1 MLVNWNWKLW
11 KGFRNM
17 STDGIHWDIVLVLT
31 FVFWLIIELII
42 IIRTYVIKWLT
53 KFADWLDI

>member
-1 MLVNWNWKLW
+1 
-11 KGFRNM
+11 M